1 MVHGC
6 MVMLKVLPIAHK
18 CGEEILFDIW
28 QCSQWSF
35 WSVQEW
41 HNSLALCP
49 QRKGYSTRVLT
60 MMLQLRYFK
69 WYLIIKIN
77 SHLESNLMLIKV
89 CALQNIIARRST
101 KDHFNSEEKNM
112 LPNRRITKRNPFGVE
127 SGITQRKA
135 TCTTQENVPVIWDTT
150 QNIRKCLNGYSCNV
164 HQQYICND
172 SIMRI
177 YFVTAELVKEM
188 KESTIVLASPNN
200 LRCLV
205 QCGLLQNFCW

>member
-18 CGEEILFDIW
+18 CGEEILCDIW

-89 CALQNIIARRST
+89 CALQNIIARPST
-101 KDHFNSEEKNM
+101 KDHFNSEEKNL
-112 LPNRRITKRNPFGVE
+112 LPNRPITRRNPFGVE
-127 SGITQRKA
+127 SGITQRESNMYY
-135 TCTTQENVPVIWDTT
+135 T
-150 QNIRKCLNGYSCNV
+150 RKCPS
-164 HQQYICND
+164 D
-172 SIMRI
+172 
-177 YFVTAELVKEM
+177 
-188 KESTIVLASPNN
+188 
-200 LRCLV
+200 LRHHAKY
-205 QCGLLQNFCW
+205 